1 MIKKKKS
8 KLKIRT
14 NGKIYRLQDSPFYK
28 LTSKKRFA
36 SLLNLEYDQLKQ
48 LLSNSDSKFEKFTQV
63 KEGKKPRAIQK
74 PITSFAPLHC
84 RIASL
89 LCRIGTPEY
98 LHSGKKGRSN
108 LSNAQSHSGKHK
120 LLAVDIES
128 FFESTSHEKVYSFFR
143 GHLKCSS
150 DIADALCKLCL
161 CDSHIPT
168 GSQLSMPLAYW
179 ANSNMFN
186 ELDMLA
192 TKHRVKMSVYVD
204 DVVFSGEQL
213 NKLFLS
219 TVKKICAR
227 YGMTVHP
234 DKIRLYNK
242 EQPKVVTGVAIIGGE
257 LKVDHKQHKLLENDL
272 KLWNACKEDPIASDL
287 SLPRKISG
295 RLSAMGSVEKE
306 YLDRARSFRKK
317 NSIR

>member
-1 MIKKKKS
+1 MKKKS

-14 NGKIYRLQDSPFYK
+14 NGKSYQLHDSPFYK
-28 LTSKKRFA
+28 LNSKKRLA
-36 SLLNLEYDQLKQ
+36 SLLNIEHHQLKQ
-48 LLSNSDSKFEKFTQV
+48 VLSSSAPKFEKFTQV
-63 KEGKKPRAIQK
+63 KVGKKPRAIQK
-74 PITSFAPLHC
+74 PTNSFSPIHC
-84 RIASL
+84 RLASL
-89 LCRIGTPEY
+89 LCRIGTPDY

-108 LSNAQSHSGKHK
+108 LSNAKDHIGKHK
-120 LLAVDIES
+120 LLAVDIKS

-143 GHLKCSS
+143 GQLKCSP
-150 DIADALCKLCL
+150 DIADTLCKLCL

-179 ANSNMFN
+179 ANSNMFD
-186 ELDMLA
+186 ELEMLA
-192 TKHRVKMSVYVD
+192 TKHSIKMSVYVD

-219 TVKKICAR
+219 TVKKICSR

-234 DKIRLYNK
+234 DKVRLYSR
-242 EQPKVVTGVAIIGGE
+242 EQPKVVTGVAIIDGQ

-272 KLWNACKEDPIASDL
+272 KLWEACKDDPIASDL

-317 NSIR
+317 YSIR